1 MVKIVQSMYRNVQN
15 RVTVNGT
22 FSEDFMVQVRL
33 HQGSVSSPLLF
44 IIRRETP
51 SREIRL
57 RCPEE
62 RLYADELTLINE
74 TVEDQKGKLDA

>member
-1 MVKIVQSMYRNVQN
+1 MYRNVQN
-15 RVTVNGT
+15 RVRVNGT
-22 FSEDFMVQVRL
+22 FSDDFLVQVRL

-62 RLYADELTLINE
+62 RLYADDLALINE
-74 TVEDQKGKLDA
+74 TLEDLKGRLEA